1 MVLDGLDAAA
11 DLIPQTGLHQLLDL
25 LPGGPD
31 AQGLHLL
38 LHQPADLLPAH
49 IHEGG
54 QVGQGD
60 RLPAVLVGSHLSDD
74 LSGNVAG
81 GGEAVGPLDQ
91 GVRDDGAV
99 LKHILQIHQVT
110 VVHVL
115 GVVVRVM
122 EVDDALPMGLHDVGG
137 QQQPLAQVPGDL
149 AGHVVPLG
157 GVHHR
162 VLVGVLLLGLLVA
175 ALDEAEDL
183 LVGGIALADQRA
195 DIAVGDVV
203 LGHLIGPVSH
213 DLGLHQVLNLLHRG
227 GAVHLLT
234 AEFHGL
240 RDPLD
245 LDRGHPGVLL
255 DSVVGLGDGGDDL
268 RDVED
273 DLRAVPLH
281 DFHGTLRL
289 SCRINL
295 NCNISSKHCYHTT
308 LDMG

>member
-1 MVLDGLDAAA
+1 M
-11 DLIPQTGLHQLLDL
+11 
-25 LPGGPD
+25 
-31 AQGLHLL
+31 
-38 LHQPADLLPAH
+38 
-49 IHEGG
+49 
-54 QVGQGD
+54 
-60 RLPAVLVGSHLSDD
+60 
-74 LSGNVAG
+74 
-81 GGEAVGPLDQ
+81 
-91 GVRDDGAV
+91 
-99 LKHILQIHQVT
+99 
-110 VVHVL
+110 
-115 GVVVRVM
+115 
-122 EVDDALPMGLHDVGG
+122 
-137 QQQPLAQVPGDL
+137 
-149 AGHVVPLG
+149 
-157 GVHHR
+157 
-162 VLVGVLLLGLLVA
+162 
-175 ALDEAEDL
+175 
-183 LVGGIALADQRA
+183 
-195 DIAVGDVV
+195 
-203 LGHLIGPVSH
+203 SH